1 MLQSSDSNPSG
12 FKGVSFHKG
21 RPRPYKAKV
30 SRGGEKVSL
39 GAFVT
44 AEEAA
49 LCYARDIAANGPP
62 GPIGVHIGSAP
73 APAPLT
79 AEEALRQAEAEGLT
93 LVRSEGSSTGYR
105 GVSFDSRGRS
115 KPFEAN
121 VRRGGKQVS
130 LGAFATARVPRDAF
144 VGVYEG
150 EALDAAAF
158 SARYADARPDCVF
171 QVHGDLFV
179 DAARSAHFSRFLN
192 HAARG
197 TRPANL
203 AAHATAP
210 HGGFRGAALVVCFY
224 ATRDVAPG
232 CAEVNRWFGRSRRNF
247 SMLQLAH
254 IEVDSADLWTNR
266 SLSSSSRS
274 PAEEAASTL
283 SRTLT
288 LKSS

>member
-1 MLQSSDSNPSG
+1 MGISHPCPAQAPGAAAADATL
-12 FKGVSFHKG
+12 
-21 RPRPYKAKV
+21 AA
-30 SRGGEKVSL
+30 SL
-39 GAFVT
+39 RVFAVRD
-44 AEEAA
+44 AEAA
-49 LCYARDIAANGPP
+49 VARAQREGPP
-62 GPIGVHIGSAP
+62 GSDAYAADLADENRPCHALLATLGHVA
-73 APAPLT
+73 LL
-79 AEEALRQAEAEGLT
+79 EADLGDRVAVKHSVVCAG
-93 LVRSEGSSTGYR
+93 
-105 GVSFDSRGRS
+105 
-115 KPFEAN
+115 
-121 VRRGGKQVS
+121 

-232 CAEVNRWFGRSRRNF
+232 EELLFDYGPAFWEGRDDDPPNV
-247 SMLQLAH
+247 AG
-254 IEVDSADLWTNR
+254 DD
-266 SLSSSSRS
+266 
-274 PAEEAASTL
+274 AAAAG
-283 SRTLT
+283 RGGA
-288 LKSS
+288 

>member
-1 MLQSSDSNPSG
+1 MGISHPCPAQAPGAAAADATL
-12 FKGVSFHKG
+12 
-21 RPRPYKAKV
+21 AA
-30 SRGGEKVSL
+30 SL
-39 GAFVT
+39 RVFAVRD
-44 AEEAA
+44 AEAA
-49 LCYARDIAANGPP
+49 VARAQREGPP
-62 GPIGVHIGSAP
+62 GSDAYAADLADENRPCHALLATLGHVA
-73 APAPLT
+73 LL
-79 AEEALRQAEAEGLT
+79 EADLGDRVAVKHSVVCAG
-93 LVRSEGSSTGYR
+93 
-105 GVSFDSRGRS
+105 
-115 KPFEAN
+115 
-121 VRRGGKQVS
+121 

-232 CAEVNRWFGRSRRNF
+232 RAVFDRRFGRSRPNF
-247 SMLQLAH
+247 SMLQLGH
-254 IEVDSADLWTNR
+254 IGVDSADFWTNR

-274 PAEEAASTL
+274 PAEEAASKL